1 MVGRRAT
8 NLAENADDGSKQRSG
23 VVILG
28 ASNRGGRP
36 SNGARA
42 RRTSDPRA
50 KMRSTR
56 VFIALVTVAAL
67 AAGLDASAT
76 HYGDPGEFPVSTTRV
91 RLSASAGGEA
101 PTSGGTPDLA
111 GEEGEVVVHYPA
123 AFDSEDAP
131 SAPVPDGRRGH
142 VLALYQHPTHGY
154 TLEAWTSRNDAMLR
168 LLASRGVVV
177 CSPVRVG
184 ALDGDGASVPILG
197 GLIPGAQRSR
207 EVIDARVYPRLQS
220 FALRVLSAVARL
232 SETDR
237 SFILHDAID
246 VRAAAFVGFSAGAA
260 LAVYAAEASQT
271 LWPGA
276 VRAVVALAPTTGD
289 SREALQELR
298 RRAPR
303 LEIPIALVSGREDT
317 MGGFDGLVA
326 LGDGASRA
334 PRVGIVAEGATHCHV
349 YIPFGSQCAS
359 PRADLGAVAA
369 LDRHVASAF
378 ILAYAEGDANA
389 ADAVWSGAS
398 AMNAIGPWNVAVKTE
413 PMVELSVRVPG
424 DDLDRAGDGSASVT
438 YAFDPRKK
446 AWVTRLPIRAVALR
460 AMEDTTGIRN
470 VARCECPVE
479 VRVTRV
485 DAERDDSDEFS
496 DEFSAFV
503 DARRLSSG
511 PAHASGRTVVARCPR
526 VNDSNAPNV
535 ELALEWGF
543 ASTSTPL
550 RARGRRLASEDD
562 DVGVATRV
570 VSSVSVSFDV
580 VGDVFRPAS
589 SATDE
594 AVVRAQG
601 VGSSPVDARAR
612 LVRLRS
618 RNVCDAGSAAYAV
631 VRASPPALADVDA
644 VAAQGSGPGDE
655 KDVRFHESSSP
666 GMGGWKEDP
675 SFARET
681 RDETYSLSG

>member
-1 MVGRRAT
+1 
-8 NLAENADDGSKQRSG
+8 
-23 VVILG
+23 
-28 ASNRGGRP
+28 
-36 SNGARA
+36 
-42 RRTSDPRA
+42 
-50 KMRSTR
+50 MRSTR
-56 VFIALVTVAAL
+56 VFIALATVAAL
-67 AAGLDASAT
+67 AAGVDASAT
-76 HYGDPGEFPVSTTRV
+76 HYGDPGEFPVATTRV
-91 RLSASAGGEA
+91 RLSASAGGAA
-101 PTSGGTPDLA
+101 PTSRGTPDLA
-111 GEEGEVVVHYPA
+111 GEEGEVVVYYPA
-123 AFDSEDAP
+123 AFDAEDAP
-131 SAPVPDGRRGH
+131 PAPGRH

-184 ALDGDGASVPILG
+184 AVDGEGASAPILG
-197 GLIPGAQRSR
+197 GLMPGAQRSR
-207 EVIDARVYPRLQS
+207 QVIDARVYPRLQS
-220 FALRVLSAVARL
+220 FALRALAAVARL

-289 SREALQELR
+289 SGDALDELR

-303 LEIPIALVSGREDT
+303 LEIPLALVSGREDT
-317 MGGFDGLVA
+317 MGGFEGLVA

-349 YIPFGSQCAS
+349 YIPIGSQCAS
-359 PRADLGAVAA
+359 PGADLGAVAA
-369 LDRHVASAF
+369 LDRHVAAAF
-378 ILAYAEGDANA
+378 ISAYAANDADA

-413 PMVELSVRVPG
+413 PMVEMSVRVPG
-424 DDLDRAGDGSASVT
+424 DDLDLDLVGDGSASAT
-438 YAFDPRKK
+438 YAFDPRRD
-446 AWVTRLPIRAVALR
+446 AWVTRLPVRAVALR
-460 AMEDTTGIRN
+460 AIEDATGIRT

-479 VRVTRV
+479 VRVVRV
-485 DAERDDSDEFS
+485 EAERDDGERADEERRIA
-496 DEFSAFV
+496 DADDGFSAFV

-526 VNDSNAPNV
+526 DEDDSNAPNV

-543 ASTSTPL
+543 ASTSARP

-562 DVGVATRV
+562 EDAGDGTRV
-570 VSSVSVSFDV
+570 VSSVSVSLDV
-580 VGDVFRPAS
+580 RGEVPWPAT

-594 AVVRAQG
+594 VMVRAQG
-601 VGSSPVDARAR
+601 VASSRGDARAR
-612 LVRLRS
+612 LVRLRA
-618 RNVCDAGSAAYAV
+618 RNVCDGGSAAYAV
-631 VRASPPALADVDA
+631 VRASPPALVNVDA
-644 VAAQGSGPGDE
+644 VAAQGSGPDDE
-655 KDVRFHESSSP
+655 TDDKKKSLASSP
-666 GMGGWKEDP
+666 PGVVGWVEDP
-675 SFARET
+675 SLARET
-681 RDETYSLSG
+681 RDETFSLSG

>member
-1 MVGRRAT
+1 
-8 NLAENADDGSKQRSG
+8 
-23 VVILG
+23 
-28 ASNRGGRP
+28 
-36 SNGARA
+36 
-42 RRTSDPRA
+42 
-50 KMRSTR
+50 MRSTR
-56 VFIALVTVAAL
+56 VFIALATVAAL
-67 AAGLDASAT
+67 AAGVDASAT
-76 HYGDPGEFPVSTTRV
+76 HYGDPGEFPVATTRV
-91 RLSASAGGEA
+91 RLSASAGGAA
-101 PTSGGTPDLA
+101 PTSGGAPDLA

-123 AFDSEDAP
+123 AFDAEDAP
-131 SAPVPDGRRGH
+131 SAPEGRRRGH

-184 ALDGDGASVPILG
+184 AVDGEGASAPILG
-197 GLIPGAQRSR
+197 GLMPGAQRSR

-220 FALRVLSAVARL
+220 FALRALAAVARL

-289 SREALQELR
+289 SGDALEELR

-303 LEIPIALVSGREDT
+303 LEIPLALVSGREDT
-317 MGGFDGLVA
+317 MGGFEGLIA

-349 YIPFGSQCAS
+349 YIPIGSQCAS
-359 PRADLGAVAA
+359 PGVDLGAMAA
-369 LDRHVASAF
+369 LDRHVAAAF
-378 ILAYAEGDANA
+378 ISAYAANDADA

-413 PMVELSVRVPG
+413 PMVEMSVRVPG
-424 DDLDRAGDGSASVT
+424 NDLDLDLDGDGSASAT
-438 YAFDPRKK
+438 YAFDPRRD
-446 AWVTRLPIRAVALR
+446 AWVTRLPVRAVALR
-460 AMEDTTGIRN
+460 AIEDAFGIRT

-479 VRVTRV
+479 VRVDRV
-485 DAERDDSDEFS
+485 DAELNDAERDDAERRLAD
-496 DEFSAFV
+496 DGFSAFV

-511 PAHASGRTVVARCPR
+511 PVHASGRTVIARCPR
-526 VNDSNAPNV
+526 EDDSNAPNV

-543 ASTSTPL
+543 VSTSARP
-550 RARGRRLASEDD
+550 RARSRRLASEDD
-562 DVGVATRV
+562 DDAGDGTRI
-570 VSSVSVSFDV
+570 VSSVSVSLEV
-580 VGDVFRPAS
+580 RGEVPWPAT

-594 AVVRAQG
+594 VMVRAQG
-601 VGSSPVDARAR
+601 VASSRSDARAR
-612 LVRLRS
+612 LVRLRA
-618 RNVCDAGSAAYAV
+618 RNLCDGGSAAYAV
-631 VRASPPALADVDA
+631 VRASPPALVNVDA
-644 VAAQGSGPGDE
+644 VAAQGAGPGDE
-655 KDVRFHESSSP
+655 NDERSLASSP
-666 GMGGWKEDP
+666 PGLGGWAEDP
-675 SFARET
+675 SLARET
-681 RDETYSLSG
+681 RDETFSLSG